1 MNSDAQHWPL
11 LRADGLKWAKHEAWF
26 HYLVRCQHDPT
37 AWQVAF
43 RQAGDGTGNPD
54 MDAIRALRKL
64 VWYQTERVIN
74 RLLKGAR
81 VPYDSLQPFRLADPA
96 PRTERVRARTLLEDD
111 SSLACEVR
119 VLNMDML
126 QVARSLVERGSA
138 VAVLNMAS
146 ASHPG
151 GGYRQGSG
159 AQEENFHRRSDLA
172 RFTVGQKCENY
183 PIPKDACLLSR
194 RVTIF
199 RGPEDEGYPFQAPC
213 QVSVVSC
220 AAVRKP
226 TLTSQRQY
234 ASGCAFEAMR
244 TKIALIL
251 DAAVHAECNA
261 VVLSAF
267 GCGAFRNPPEIVA
280 RLFRMELARSLLRLA
295 VFCSRDD
302 HDAGHSHNPRGN
314 ARPFEEAFGP

>member
-1 MNSDAQHWPL
+1 
-11 LRADGLKWAKHEAWF
+11 
-26 HYLVRCQHDPT
+26 
-37 AWQVAF
+37 
-43 RQAGDGTGNPD
+43 

-81 VPYDSLQPFRLADPA
+81 VPYDSLQPCCLADPA
-96 PRTERVRARTLLEDD
+96 PRTETIRAGTLLEDD

-138 VAVLNMAS
+138 VVVLNMAS

-151 GGYRQGSG
+151 GGYRQGRG

-172 RFTVGQKCENY
+172 RFTAWQSRENY
-183 PIPKDACLLSR
+183 PIPGDACLLSR
-194 RVTIF
+194 RVSIF

-226 TLTSQRQY
+226 KLNSERQY
-234 ASGCAFEAMR
+234 ASRGAFEAMR
-244 TKIALIL
+244 TRIALIL
-251 DAAVHAECNA
+251 DAAVCAECNA

-267 GCGAFRNPPEIVA
+267 GCGAFGNPPEIVA
-280 RLFRMELARSLLRLA
+280 KLFRMELARSPLRLA
-295 VFCSRDD
+295 VFCIRDD
-302 HDAGHSHNPRGN
+302 HNASHSHNPRGN
-314 ARPFEEAFGP
+314 VRPFEEVFGL

>member
-1 MNSDAQHWPL
+1 MHSDAQQWPL
-11 LRADGLKWAKHEAWF
+11 LWADGLKWAKHEAWF
-26 HYLVRCQHDPT
+26 HELVQCQHDPT

-43 RQAGDGTGNPD
+43 CQAGDGTRNPD
-54 MDAIRALRKL
+54 MEAIRALRKL
-64 VWYQTERVIN
+64 VWCQTERVIDC
-74 RLLKGAR
+74 LLQGAR
-81 VPYDSLQPFRLADPA
+81 VPYDSLQPYCLADPA
-96 PRTERVRARTLLEDD
+96 PRTECVRARTLLEDD
-111 SSLACEVR
+111 SLLACEVR

-126 QVARSLVERGSA
+126 QVARSLVEQGSA

-151 GGYRQGSG
+151 GGYRQGRG

-226 TLTSQRQY
+226 KLNSERQY
-234 ASGCAFEAMR
+234 ASGGAFEAMR
-244 TKIALIL
+244 TRIALIL
-251 DAAVHAECNA
+251 DAAVCAECNA

-267 GCGAFRNPPEIVA
+267 GCGAFGNPPEIVA
-280 RLFRMELARSLLRLA
+280 KLFRMELARSPLRLA
-295 VFCSRDD
+295 VFCIRDD
-302 HDAGHSHNPRGN
+302 HNASHSHNPRGN
-314 ARPFEEAFGP
+314 VRPFEEVFGL